1 MTSATMRQPCDT
13 DSGTETADGNP
24 ASILADPSVPRG
36 TLNIAYTGKSEHDAL
51 VIWTSS
57 FGFPSDLGISCFD
70 LHFPQPSVAESRSV
84 IWSCRKSGLIFVQPC
99 GYLAGPASAASR
111 RVPRASS
118 ESQPCPRS
126 NSAAASGKRFAASAY
141 SDAGSRR
148 GDRRPGAA
156 EVERIVAGP

>member
-1 MTSATMRQPCDT
+1 MRQPCDT

-24 ASILADPSVPRG
+24 APILANPCVPRE
-36 TLNIAYTGKSEHDAL
+36 TLNIAYSGKSEQDVFLIRA
-51 VIWTSS
+51 SS
-57 FGFPSDLGISCFD
+57 FGFPSDLGISCFA

-84 IWSCRKSGLIFVQPC
+84 IWSCRKSGLIFVRPC
-99 GYLAGPASAASR
+99 GCSTGPASAASR

-118 ESQPCPRS
+118 ESHPCPRS
-126 NSAAASGKRFAASAY
+126 NSAAASRKRFAASAY

-156 EVERIVAGP
+156 EVERVVAGP